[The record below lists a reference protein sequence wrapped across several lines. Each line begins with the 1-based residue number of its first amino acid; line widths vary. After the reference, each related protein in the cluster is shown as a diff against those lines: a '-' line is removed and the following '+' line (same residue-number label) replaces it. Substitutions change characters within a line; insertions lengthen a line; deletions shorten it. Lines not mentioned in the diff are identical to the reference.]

1 MPEKLTEG
9 YEFSIE
15 QHASPSRSVITLIH
29 LETGAKKIFS
39 LAGEKNIMH
48 LTNFMNSLTDD
59 LCSSWFVKKDHKAK
73 NKKK

>member
-9 YEFSIE
+9 YDFEIVQYS
-15 QHASPSRSVITLIH
+15 SPARSDITLIH
-29 LETGAKKIFS
+29 LETGAKKVFS
-39 LAGEKNIMH
+39 LAGEKNIKY

-59 LCSSWFVKKDHKAK
+59 LCSSWFIKKDHKAK

>member
-1 MPEKLTEG
+1 MPEKLTTE
-9 YEFSIE
+9 YEFSIV
-15 QHASPSRSVITLIH
+15 QHQSPARSVITLIQSA
-29 LETGAKKIFS
+29 TGAQKVFS
-39 LAGEKNIMH
+39 LAGEKNVLY